1 MRWPLVVMLGIVVA
15 ALGARPAAA
24 SETVV
29 DFDPSR
35 GEFPEG
41 VVFDRRGDMYV
52 SLAPLG
58 EIRRRAADGSWS
70 TFARIDPGTG
80 GLAVLGLAAD
90 ARGTIYAA
98 APTDAPDWHGVV
110 AVSREGVSR
119 RLPGTEHIAFP
130 NALAVDHRGNLY
142 VTDSIRGA
150 VWRLSGDGDAEL
162 WIEHEALAGTAV
174 LNPFPLGANGI
185 AYSRGRLYVANPEK
199 MQVVEI
205 PISRSGAAGAPSI
218 VHAFDGPTDFV
229 DGVTMDVLGN
239 LYVLLPATS
248 ELVRI
253 DRTGRATTLAG
264 AGDGLS
270 MPASLTFGKRAYG
283 RRTLYITNFSLP
295 DFVPEPTPGVIALDV
310 PFPGPRPGHGP
321 CR

>member
-1 MRWPLVVMLGIVVA
+1 MRWPLVVMIGILVATAWAPPAVA
-15 ALGARPAAA
+15 A
-24 SETVV
+24 ETVV
-29 DFDPSR
+29 AFDPSR

-58 EIRRRAADGSWS
+58 EIRRRGADGSWS
-70 TFARIDPGTG
+70 TFARVDPGTG

-98 APTDAPDWHGVV
+98 APTNAPEWHGVV
-110 AVSREGVSR
+110 AVSRDGVAR
-119 RLPGTEHIAFP
+119 RLPGTEQIAFP
-130 NALAVDHRGNLY
+130 NALAFDHRGNLY

-150 VWRLSGDGDAEL
+150 VWRVSRSGEVEL
-162 WIEHEALAGTAV
+162 WAEHEALAGTAV
-174 LNPFPLGANGI
+174 VNPFPLGANGI
-185 AYSRGRLYVANPEK
+185 AYSRGRLYVANTEK

-205 PISRSGAAGAPSI
+205 PISRSGAAGPPRI
-218 VHAFDGPTDFV
+218 VHAFGGAGDFLDGITADPR
-229 DGVTMDVLGN
+229 GN
-239 LYVLLPATS
+239 LYVLLAAAS

-253 DRTGRATTLAG
+253 DRSGRVTTLAG

-270 MPASLTFGKRAYG
+270 MPASLTFGA

-295 DFVPEPTPGVIALDV
+295 DFVPEPMPGVVALGLCSGEPRVGDV
-310 PFPGPRPGHGP
+310 DGGGE
-321 CR
+321 